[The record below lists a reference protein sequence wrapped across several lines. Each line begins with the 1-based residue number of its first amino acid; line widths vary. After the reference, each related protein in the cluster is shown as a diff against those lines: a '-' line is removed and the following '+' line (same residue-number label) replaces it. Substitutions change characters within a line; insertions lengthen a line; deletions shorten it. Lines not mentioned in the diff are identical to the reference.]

1 MHCAAGRNPLASE
14 VGGGSSSCPGPRI
27 HKLIAVVLGEA
38 TFQARSL
45 RAANLLEYGFRT
57 YAWKSL
63 FGMQTLDTMRID
75 EGAKLD

>member
-1 MHCAAGRNPLASE
+1 VASATRA
-14 VGGGSSSCPGPRI
+14 S